1 MGAIVRS
8 FGLTSGYTD
17 FDSKRKSDSH
27 RFEVRR
33 TRHWAVDRKAESMQ
47 RESTEVSTLIFGLAS
62 QCGECTEFEQTFI
75 FVW

>member
-33 TRHWAVDRKAESMQ
+33 TRHWAVVRKAESMQ
-47 RESTEVSTLIFGLAS
+47 REYRSFNINIWFGKRVVSAAVRSS
-62 QCGECTEFEQTFI
+62 QSQL
-75 FVW
+75 